1 MKSLLHLLALCALLT
16 PPRAAAQVAAPSLPW
31 RHADERLTLGLNP
44 SLAVFRADPA
54 DAPPEPLNEEERT
67 LVTLLRENPGNAAAQ
82 IRLAGLELRK
92 GLRARAADRYLGVA
106 RVDGANAEALSGLAV
121 CLLADQSFD
130 PAIKLLEEM
139 KRKGLA
145 SDLDQFNLAWAYLRR
160 EKAEL
165 AAEEMGALRKRLER
179 APRPDRKLLATV
191 SFNLAG
197 IALARSRADEARE
210 YLQQVRKW
218 ESAER

>member
-1 MKSLLHLLALCALLT
+1 MKTFLFLFLVCVFLAA
-16 PPRAAAQVAAPSLPW
+16 PRAAAQVTAPSLPW

-54 DAPPEPLNEEERT
+54 DAPPESLSEEERT

-82 IRLAGLELRK
+82 IRLGGLELRK
-92 GLRARAADRYLGVA
+92 GLRARAADRFLGVA
-106 RVDGANAEALSGLAV
+106 RADGTNAEALSGLAA

-145 SDLDQFNLAWAYLRR
+145 GELDRFNLAWAYLRR

-165 AAEEMGALRKRLER
+165 AAQEMSGLREQLEKS
-179 APRPDRKLLATV
+179 PRPDRRLLATV
-191 SFNLAG
+191 CFNLAG
-197 IALARSRADEARE
+197 IALTRNRADEARE
-210 YLQQVRKW
+210 YLIQVRKW
-218 ESAER
+218 ESSDR